1 MPIKDLPLPLRA
13 LYCRPLMLFAACF
26 GIGAVVAQ
34 GSPLPLWLTFGCASA
49 LLLSWAL
56 IRRVG
61 GRSFGALVMA
71 AGLFLGAARMTL
83 AVDAQPS
90 VETRYSVQLAGTIAD
105 DPLVDAEKGRLT
117 CRLTNAS
124 VDGEPLSYDMRLYLR
139 GGTAALGRVRI
150 GQRIEAKGHLWA
162 PERATNP
169 GAFDFSQYLWR
180 NGMAAYATAQLSDA
194 TVAGESEGIAAWLS
208 GVRRAIGARI
218 DALFPRSADLV
229 RALLLGDRS
238 EMSEDL
244 RESFSRAG
252 VSHVLSISGLHITL
266 LAMAAMTLFRLFL
279 PRRAAFSLAFVLIL
293 FYGVLVGMQPPVLR
307 SILMYVALCMGQLLG
322 RPSDGA
328 TRLSLAFLL
337 LAAWN
342 PLYLSDAGFVLSF
355 SASAGMLCLSPALL
369 RVLRVDRIPQ
379 ERSLRPAALGRKAA
393 RYFGSLVAATLAAQL
408 ATLPAIVAYYGKLP
422 VLATIAN
429 LAVVPMTLIGM
440 LGSIAAL
447 ALSFVWSPLGA
458 IVAFLSDHWM
468 RWTADVTRLCA
479 GLPLS
484 DVRMPPFPAWLAVAH
499 ACLLLVI
506 SELSTLPRRAREWL
520 LAALPAAAC
529 LAVLL
534 AAFGQ
539 PGLTIVFLDAGQAD
553 AAVIRAENSV
563 YLVDVGLPETPSDDY
578 LTRAGLSPKAVFLSH
593 PHDDHAGGLDELLDS
608 FVPEAIY
615 VPVGWY
621 AIEADEGVSE
631 AVSRAQSL
639 GSKVV
644 ELSAGDVV
652 PLSEGVRATV
662 LHPAPGAEIADP
674 NGISMVLLIEYGD
687 AAALFT
693 GDLPIGFEPGP
704 MPDVDVL
711 KVAHHGSN
719 GSSSYMALF
728 SASPSA
734 SVVSV
739 GRGNSYG
746 HPGEKLLERLAGT
759 GTAIYRTD
767 LRGAVTAEL
776 QRDGGVRVK
785 TQLAPEG

>member
-1 MPIKDLPLPLRA
+1 
-13 LYCRPLMLFAACF
+13 
-26 GIGAVVAQ
+26 
-34 GSPLPLWLTFGCASA
+34 
-49 LLLSWAL
+49 
-56 IRRVG
+56 
-61 GRSFGALVMA
+61 
-71 AGLFLGAARMTL
+71 
-83 AVDAQPS
+83 
-90 VETRYSVQLAGTIAD
+90 
-105 DPLVDAEKGRLT
+105 
-117 CRLTNAS
+117 
-124 VDGEPLSYDMRLYLR
+124 
-139 GGTAALGRVRI
+139 
-150 GQRIEAKGHLWA
+150 
-162 PERATNP
+162 
-169 GAFDFSQYLWR
+169 
-180 NGMAAYATAQLSDA
+180 
-194 TVAGESEGIAAWLS
+194 
-208 GVRRAIGARI
+208 
-218 DALFPRSADLV
+218 
-229 RALLLGDRS
+229 
-238 EMSEDL
+238 
-244 RESFSRAG
+244 
-252 VSHVLSISGLHITL
+252 
-266 LAMAAMTLFRLFL
+266 
-279 PRRAAFSLAFVLIL
+279 
-293 FYGVLVGMQPPVLR
+293 
-307 SILMYVALCMGQLLG
+307 
-322 RPSDGA
+322 
-328 TRLSLAFLL
+328 
-337 LAAWN
+337 
-342 PLYLSDAGFVLSF
+342 
-355 SASAGMLCLSPALL
+355 
-369 RVLRVDRIPQ
+369 
-379 ERSLRPAALGRKAA
+379 
-393 RYFGSLVAATLAAQL
+393 
-408 ATLPAIVAYYGKLP
+408 
-422 VLATIAN
+422 
-429 LAVVPMTLIGM
+429 
-440 LGSIAAL
+440 
-447 ALSFVWSPLGA
+447 
-458 IVAFLSDHWM
+458 
-468 RWTADVTRLCA
+468 
-479 GLPLS
+479 
-484 DVRMPPFPAWLAVAH
+484 MPPFPAWLAVAH